1 MFVDFGEL
9 TVQGISIMAEKLG
22 QENLYVYIIPTI
34 KKKRSIRQIL
44 VQIFMVRKGC
54 SSGRNPL
61 AVVRNS
67 LL

>member
-34 KKKRSIRQIL
+34 KKKRSIR
-44 VQIFMVRKGC
+44 
-54 SSGRNPL
+54 
-61 AVVRNS
+61 
-67 LL
+67 

>member
-1 MFVDFGEL
+1 VFVDFGEL

-44 VQIFMVRKGC
+44 VQIFMVRKGTMRF
-54 SSGRNPL
+54 STGEK
-61 AVVRNS
+61 
-67 LL
+67 